1 MSHSLVQRHRVLLA
15 SFVRWAHDSARE
27 GGIMPKQVFSISE
40 DIAPLQVTTKFE
52 DHVLGLH
59 VSGKHFSR
67 QEVDGRAAGGPSAPG
82 AINLIPARLRAAFEA
97 DAPARVLMLFVP
109 DAFLSRVLAEHWAAD
124 PQNVEIRWQ
133 CLVRDRVIEG
143 VMTRLALEAQ
153 SGSPRGRL
161 YAESACE
168 FLAHHVI
175 HAYSSLSTPPPLATG
190 GLPRRRLNVV
200 LEYIEGNLAQP
211 IALRHLAGL
220 AGVSARHFAR
230 AFRQAVG
237 VPPYEYVLQR
247 RIDVAQGLLLGQPKL
262 TVGQVAS
269 RVGFSSS
276 NHLASAFRR
285 KTGYSPGA
293 FRRHN
298 AR

>member
-1 MSHSLVQRHRVLLA
+1 MV
-15 SFVRWAHDSARE
+15 
-27 GGIMPKQVFSISE
+27 
-40 DIAPLQVTTKFE
+40 
-52 DHVLGLH
+52 
-59 VSGKHFSR
+59 
-67 QEVDGRAAGGPSAPG
+67 
-82 AINLIPARLRAAFEA
+82 
-97 DAPARVLMLFVP
+97 LFVP
-109 DAFLSRVLAEHWAAD
+109 DAFLSRVLTEHWAAD
-124 PQNVEIRWQ
+124 PHNVEIRWQ

-143 VMTRLALEAQ
+143 VMTRLAFEAQ
-153 SGSPRGRL
+153 SGSPRGQL

-175 HAYSSLSTPPPLATG
+175 HAYSSLSTPPRLTTG
-190 GLPRRRLNVV
+190 GLPRRQLNIV

-230 AFRQAVG
+230 AFRQALG

-247 RIDVAQGLLLGQPKL
+247 RIDVAQSLLLGQPKL
-262 TVGQVAS
+262 TVGQIAT

-276 NHLASAFRR
+276 NHLAWAFRR